1 MSVDSAAG
9 TTTLDREWAPS
20 TKLRKHINYIITLPR
35 FINRFS
41 ESFYTINRLWS
52 SYTNFIT
59 KKIINVYV
67 YLKREWRR
75 MRTWSNVYVYLKREW
90 RRMRT
95 WSNVYVYLKREWRR
109 MRTWSN
115 VYVYLKRE
123 LRRMRTW
130 NVHWLHKRYHSLPYY
145 IQVCVNRS
153 QTIIKV
159 HAIQKLP
166 HCQKKSSAYS
176 K

>member
-95 WSNVYVYLKREWRR
+95 WSNVYVYLKRE
-109 MRTWSN
+109 
-115 VYVYLKRE
+115 
-123 LRRMRTW
+123 LRRMRAW

>member
-75 MRTWSNVYVYLKREW
+75 MRTWSNVYVYLKR
-90 RRMRT
+90 
-95 WSNVYVYLKREWRR
+95 KC
-109 MRTWSN
+109 
-115 VYVYLKRE
+115 
-123 LRRMRTW
+123 RRMRTW

-159 HAIQKLP
+159 HAIQKIP
-166 HCQKKSSAYS
+166 HYQKKSSAYS

>member
-1 MSVDSAAG
+1 MLCSVAG

-20 TKLRKHINYIITLPR
+20 MKLRKHSITLPR

-41 ESFYTINRLWS
+41 ESFYAINCLWS

-95 WSNVYVYLKREWRR
+95 WSNVYVYLKR
-109 MRTWSN
+109 
-115 VYVYLKRE
+115 KC
-123 LRRMRTW
+123 RRMRTW
-130 NVHWLHKRYHSLPYY
+130 NVHWLHKRYHSRPYY

-159 HAIQKLP
+159 HAIQKIP
-166 HCQKKSSAYS
+166 HYQKKSSAYS

>member
-75 MRTWSNVYVYLKREW
+75 MRTWSNVYVYLKRE
-90 RRMRT
+90 
-95 WSNVYVYLKREWRR
+95 
-109 MRTWSN
+109 
-115 VYVYLKRE
+115 

-159 HAIQKLP
+159 HAIQKIP
-166 HCQKKSSAYS
+166 HCQKKSSLLT
-176 K
+176 

>member
-75 MRTWSNVYVYLKREW
+75 MRTWSNVYVYLKRE
-90 RRMRT
+90 
-95 WSNVYVYLKREWRR
+95 
-109 MRTWSN
+109 
-115 VYVYLKRE
+115 

>member
-1 MSVDSAAG
+1 MLCSVAG

-20 TKLRKHINYIITLPR
+20 MKLRKHSITLPR

-41 ESFYTINRLWS
+41 ESFYAINCLWS

-75 MRTWSNVYVYLKREW
+75 MRTWSNVYVYLKR
-90 RRMRT
+90 
-95 WSNVYVYLKREWRR
+95 KC
-109 MRTWSN
+109 
-115 VYVYLKRE
+115 
-123 LRRMRTW
+123 RRMRTW

-159 HAIQKLP
+159 HAIQKIP
-166 HCQKKSSAYS
+166 HYQKKSSAYS

>member
-52 SYTNFIT
+52 SYTNCIT
-59 KKIINVYV
+59 KKII
-67 YLKREWRR
+67 
-75 MRTWSNVYVYLKREW
+75 
-90 RRMRT
+90 
-95 WSNVYVYLKREWRR
+95 NVYVYLKREWRR

-159 HAIQKLP
+159 HAIQKIP

>member
-1 MSVDSAAG
+1 MLCSVAG

-20 TKLRKHINYIITLPR
+20 MKLRKHSITLPR

-41 ESFYTINRLWS
+41 ESFYAINCLWS

-75 MRTWSNVYVYLKREW
+75 MRTWSNVYVYLKR
-90 RRMRT
+90 
-95 WSNVYVYLKREWRR
+95 KC
-109 MRTWSN
+109 
-115 VYVYLKRE
+115 
-123 LRRMRTW
+123 RRMRTW
-130 NVHWLHKRYHSLPYY
+130 NVHWLHKRYHSRPYY

-159 HAIQKLP
+159 HAIQKIP
-166 HCQKKSSAYS
+166 HYQKKSSAYS

>member
-1 MSVDSAAG
+1 MLCSVAG

-20 TKLRKHINYIITLPR
+20 MKLREHSITLPR

-41 ESFYTINRLWS
+41 ESFYAINCLWS

-59 KKIINVYV
+59 KKII
-67 YLKREWRR
+67 
-75 MRTWSNVYVYLKREW
+75 
-90 RRMRT
+90 
-95 WSNVYVYLKREWRR
+95 NVYVYLKREWRR

-159 HAIQKLP
+159 HAIQKIP